1 MAVPGAVG
9 PGTGVAGSHGH
20 HGIRLLQ
27 LLQEALV
34 GFVVSIAGIGGTQRQ
49 VHHVAAQQ
57 NGVFYGRHVVGVI
70 SAAVFAKDLH
80 GDELGV
86 RGHALDLHRF
96 QSADKSIL
104 CLYVPVC
111 SGNPRHVGAVLAL
124 VIVVVGHIQV
134 PVHVVVVKGQLGGAI
149 QLLRRG
155 GSCRGLAVLQGPLV
169 GVQLRKY
176 RADFRCIQKIIGFAA
191 GLLILRQGVGKGV
204 GIKRLVICV
213 GTGVNDCNSHPCAGI
228 SGGVGSGGAN
238 HLTRGCHAGI
248 GGTLGVN
255 RWFVPGFQDDFFHAR
270 HRLNGLN
277 LFILHI
283 GGNQIGRQSQVPHH
297 VQGLAPEDLIG
308 NPPGQGR
315 LIGLQG
321 VTGLLHL
328 GTDGQGG
335 SGQAA
340 GRFHLLQAGAVLQD
354 DGDPNQ
360 VGRCIGRI
368 LG

>member
-124 VIVVVGHIQV
+124 VIVVMGHIQV
-134 PVHVVVVKGQLGGAI
+134 PVHVVVVEGQLGGAI

-155 GSCRGLAVLQGPLV
+155 GSRRGLAVLQGPLI

-191 GLLILRQGVGKGV
+191 GLLILRQGVCKGI
-204 GIKRLVICV
+204 GIKRLVICI

-228 SGGVGSGGAN
+228 SGGVGSGGAD
-238 HLTRGCHAGI
+238 HLTRGGHI
-248 GGTLGVN
+248 GVGLSCGVH
-255 RWFVPGFQDDFFHAR
+255 RRLIPGLQNDLLHPRYCLDGFDVSI
-270 HRLNGLN
+270 G
-277 LFILHI
+277 HI
-283 GGNQIGRQSQVPHH
+283 GGNQVGRQGQVPHH
-297 VQGLAPEDLIG
+297 IQLFPRQGLPG
-308 NPPGQGR
+308 N
-315 LIGLQG
+315 GLCHG
-321 VTGLLHL
+321 FL
-328 GTDGQGG
+328 
-335 SGQAA
+335 A
-340 GRFHLLQAGAVLQD
+340 LLQAGAVSRGAPVRSNVRRGIAPLQGGGLLQND
-354 DGDPNQ
+354 
-360 VGRCIGRI
+360 
-368 LG
+368 

>member
-34 GFVVSIAGIGGTQRQ
+34 GLVVSIAGIGGTQRQ

-57 NGVFYGRHVVGVI
+57 NGVFHGRHVVGLI
-70 SAAVFAKDLH
+70 GAAVFAKDLH
-80 GDELGV
+80 GDELSV

-124 VIVVVGHIQV
+124 VIVVMGHIQV
-134 PVHVVVVKGQLGGAI
+134 PVHVVVVEGQLGGAI

-155 GSCRGLAVLQGPLV
+155 GSRRGLAVLQGPLI

-191 GLLILRQGVGKGV
+191 GLLILRQGVCKGI
-204 GIKRLVICV
+204 GIKRLVICI

-228 SGGVGSGGAN
+228 SGGVGSGGAD
-238 HLTRGCHAGI
+238 HLTRGGHI
-248 GGTLGVN
+248 GVGLSCGVH
-255 RWFVPGFQDDFFHAR
+255 RRLIPGLQNDLLHPRYCLDGFDVSI
-270 HRLNGLN
+270 G
-277 LFILHI
+277 HI
-283 GGNQIGRQSQVPHH
+283 GGNQVGRQGQVPHH
-297 VQGLAPEDLIG
+297 IQLFPRQGLPG
-308 NPPGQGR
+308 N
-315 LIGLQG
+315 GLCHG
-321 VTGLLHL
+321 FL
-328 GTDGQGG
+328 
-335 SGQAA
+335 A
-340 GRFHLLQAGAVLQD
+340 LLQAGAVSRGAPVRSNVRRGIAPLQGGGLLQND
-354 DGDPNQ
+354 
-360 VGRCIGRI
+360 
-368 LG
+368 